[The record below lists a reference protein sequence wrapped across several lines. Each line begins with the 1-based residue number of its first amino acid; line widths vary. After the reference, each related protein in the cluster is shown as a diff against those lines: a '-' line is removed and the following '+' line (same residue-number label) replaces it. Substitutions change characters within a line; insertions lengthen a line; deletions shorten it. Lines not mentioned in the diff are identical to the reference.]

1 MKIILINTLLFII
14 ICTSIFSCNNQP
26 NQEFQTIEIIGAAE
40 INFESLQPCLNINYN
55 GQKKGKESLE
65 KLMNG
70 KKMEAFQAKK
80 MYENYYKPNNLKGGE
95 FEYGVNYRLI
105 INKESDRDQI
115 STLLQEN
122 NISANLNS
130 GGYYIET
137 SEMKSKNDQGFNIAI
152 ENAKSRIEKHAGSL
166 GKSYKILSIEEI
178 DDYQQFPI
186 DGIIY
191 NNSLI
196 KKVKV
201 KAQLQ

>member
-26 NQEFQTIEIIGAAE
+26 NQELQTIEIIGAAE
-40 INFESLQPCLNINYN
+40 INFASLQPCLNINYN
-55 GQKKGKESLE
+55 GPKKGKESLE
-65 KLMNG
+65 KLMSG
-70 KKMEAFQAKK
+70 EQMEAFQVKK
-80 MYENYYKPNNLKGGE
+80 MHENYYKPNNLKSGE
-95 FEYGVNYRLI
+95 FEYGINYRLI
-105 INKESDRDQI
+105 INQESDRDQI
-115 STLLQEN
+115 NTLLQES

-130 GGYYIET
+130 GGYFIET

-152 ENAKSRIEKHAGSL
+152 ENAKSRIEKHASSL

-191 NNSLI
+191 NNSLV